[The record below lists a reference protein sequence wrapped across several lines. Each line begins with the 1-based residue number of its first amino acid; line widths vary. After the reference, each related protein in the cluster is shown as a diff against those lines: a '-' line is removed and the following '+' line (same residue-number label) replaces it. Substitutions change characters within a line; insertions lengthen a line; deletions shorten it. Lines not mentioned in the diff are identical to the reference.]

1 MDQAATGLRPAFG
14 AGLLT
19 GGYSAPMAELLI
31 IAHAPL
37 ASALRAV
44 AAHVYPDAARQL
56 AVLDVDPAWS
66 AEQAEQA
73 ARQSLAA
80 LSGRQV
86 LILTDVFGATP
97 CNVAQRCAD
106 GQSVRVVTGVNVA
119 MLWRA
124 LCYAHEPLEA
134 LVSRAVAGGGQ
145 GVMQLAAQGPQNQ
158 PLHSLRHD
166 PTHAHHQ
173 Q

>member
-66 AEQAEQA
+66 AEQAK
-73 ARQSLAA
+73 
-80 LSGRQV
+80 
-86 LILTDVFGATP
+86 
-97 CNVAQRCAD
+97 
-106 GQSVRVVTGVNVA
+106 
-119 MLWRA
+119 
-124 LCYAHEPLEA
+124 H
-134 LVSRAVAGGGQ
+134 
-145 GVMQLAAQGPQNQ
+145 
-158 PLHSLRHD
+158 
-166 PTHAHHQ
+166 
-173 Q
+173 

>member
-1 MDQAATGLRPAFG
+1 
-14 AGLLT
+14 
-19 GGYSAPMAELLI
+19 MAELLI

-56 AVLDVDPAWS
+56 AVLDVEPAWP

-73 ARQSLAA
+73 ARQALAA
-80 LSGRQV
+80 MPGKQV

-106 GQSVRVVTGVNVA
+106 GQNVRVVTGVNVA

-124 LCYAHEPLEA
+124 LCYAHEPLESVVA
-134 LVSRAVAGGGQ
+134 RAVAGGGQ

-166 PTHAHHQ
+166 STHAHHQ